1 MGSTATYFHVTSL
14 ACSALISSVSRLALP
29 IDQKCKKNV
38 HNRKYSS
45 NYFRAD
51 QHLEYSSSST
61 PRRSANFKPSIWPDD
76 YIQSLNTDDHME
88 EKIASRIEKLKDD
101 TSHLFH
107 EKKEIVDQLKFI
119 DTLRQLGVAYH
130 FHREIKDAIKHIY
143 SLMNTDKM
151 LKDDIFATSLFF
163 RLAREY
169 GFEISEEVFDGF
181 KDKDGNFNMS
191 LCNDIRGMLSLYEA
205 SYLVIEGEDT
215 LEEARVFTTKHLK
228 AITNN
233 DIDPILKEHVKHALE
248 MPLHWR
254 IPRLHNYYF
263 IGMYEKEDN
272 MNSNLLEF
280 AKLEY
285 NMVQSIHKRELK
297 QCSRWW
303 TKLGLLNY
311 EDISFSRDRLVENYL
326 FAMGWESRAKFSFFR
341 EILTKVNCLVTVID
355 DIYDVYGTLNEL
367 EQFTAAVDRWDA
379 NALDNLPKY
388 MKICF
393 LALFN
398 TTNDT
403 AYKVLKM
410 KDVNCIPYLKKAW
423 AELCRAYFVE
433 AKWAHSNYQPT
444 IKEYLENGW
453 ISICAPPAV
462 IHSFVCIT
470 EFISEEALECL
481 ENYPTVMR
489 QAFLIFRLCD
499 DLGTSTEEMNRGDVM
514 KSIQCYMHEKAVSEV
529 IARDYIRGTI
539 REAWK
544 KLNTSLLTTSSPFEE
559 SFINLALSI
568 ARMAHCIYEH
578 GDGYGEQNH
587 ETKDGVI
594 SLLIEPVSL
603 DKIEL

>member
-1 MGSTATYFHVTSL
+1 MGATYFHVTSL
-14 ACSALISSVSRLALP
+14 AFSALSSVSRLAPP
-29 IDQKCKKNV
+29 IEKCKKSNIQ
-38 HNRKYSS
+38 KYSS
-45 NYFRAD
+45 NFRA

-76 YIQSLNTDDHME
+76 YIQSLNTDDYME

-101 TSHLFH
+101 TRHLFH
-107 EKKEIVDQLKFI
+107 EKKDIVNQLKFI
-119 DTLRQLGVAYH
+119 DTLRQLGIAYH
-130 FHREIKDAIKHIY
+130 FHREIKDAIRHIY
-143 SLMNTDKM
+143 NLMNTGIM
-151 LKDDIFATSLFF
+151 LKDDIFSTSLFF
-163 RLAREY
+163 RLTREY
-169 GFEISEEVFDGF
+169 GFEISEEIFYGF
-181 KDKDGNFNMS
+181 KDEDGNFNMS

-205 SYLVIEGEDT
+205 SYLAIEGEDT

-228 AITNN
+228 AIDNN
-233 DIDPILKEHVKHALE
+233 DIDPILKEHVKYALE
-248 MPLHWR
+248 LPLHWR
-254 IPRLHNYYF
+254 MPRLHNHYF
-263 IGMYEKEDN
+263 IGMYEKEDH

-303 TKLGLLNY
+303 TKLGLLN

-326 FAMGWESRAKFSFFR
+326 FAMGWESRTKFSFYR
-341 EILTKVNCLVTVID
+341 EILTKVNCLVTIID

-367 EQFTAAVDRWDA
+367 ELFTAAVDRWDA
-379 NALDNLPKY
+379 NAIDQLPKY

-423 AELCRAYFVE
+423 TELCRAYFVE
-433 AKWAHSNYQPT
+433 AKWANSDYQPT
-444 IKEYLENGW
+444 IKEYLENAW
-453 ISICAPPAV
+453 ISISAPTAL
-462 IHSFVCIT
+462 IHSFFCIS

-489 QAFLIFRLCD
+489 QAFLISRLLD
-499 DLGTSTEEMNRGDVM
+499 DLVTSTKEMNRGDVM
-514 KSIQCYMHEKAVSEV
+514 KSIQCYMHEKGVSEV
-529 IARDYIRGTI
+529 IARDYIRDAI
-539 REAWK
+539 RETWK
-544 KLNTSLLTTSSPFEE
+544 KLNTSLFTTSSPFEE
-559 SFINLALSI
+559 SFINLALSF

-594 SLLIEPVSL
+594 SLLIEPISL
-603 DKIEL
+603 DKI